1 MSLTAQKV
9 DAIARILL
17 SESPADYQKAKS
29 ELQRLMECPEEV
41 QRDTV
46 TSLIH
51 KLLSQVGVPTYTV
64 GHMYLVAAIQ
74 EAVDD
79 PLTLVKVS
87 CPGGLFP
94 RIADKFNAK
103 SQSSVERGMRQCIEA
118 AWNYGNDK
126 FQREHFPVV
135 SPITMAPT
143 LLEFISRSANII
155 RLQMEEE

>member
-1 MSLTAQKV
+1 MSLTALKV

-17 SESPADYQKAKS
+17 SETIGESQKAKA
-29 ELQRLMECPEEV
+29 ELRRLMEEPEEV
-41 QRDTV
+41 FRETV
-46 TSLIH
+46 TSRIH

-64 GHMYLVAAIQ
+64 GHMYLVAAIE
-74 EAVDD
+74 EAVAD

-94 RIADKFNAK
+94 KIAEKFNAK
-103 SQSSVERGMRQCIEA
+103 SQSSVERGMRQCIES
-118 AWNYGNDK
+118 AWTYGNDA

-135 SPITMAPT
+135 SPITMVPT
-143 LLEFISRSANII
+143 LLEFISRCANII

>member
-1 MSLTAQKV
+1 MEL
-9 DAIARILL
+9 AR
-17 SESPADYQKAKS
+17 AKK
-29 ELQRLMECPEEV
+29 ELKRLMECPEEV
-41 QRDTV
+41 YRDTV

-74 EAVDD
+74 EAVTD

-94 RIADKFNAK
+94 KIAEKFHAK

-118 AWNYGNDK
+118 AWNHGNDA

-135 SPITMAPT
+135 SPITMVPT
-143 LLEFISRSANII
+143 LLEFISRCANII
-155 RLQMEEE
+155 RLQMEQE